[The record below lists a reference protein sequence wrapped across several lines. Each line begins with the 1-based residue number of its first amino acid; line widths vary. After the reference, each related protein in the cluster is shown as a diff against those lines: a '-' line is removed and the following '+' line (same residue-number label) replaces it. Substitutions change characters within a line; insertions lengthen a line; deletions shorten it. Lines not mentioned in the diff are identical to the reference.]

1 MADGIDITSLITSL
15 FDTGSKIGDTA
26 SKNSQNNDNANGMYQ
41 IEKKEVQTPKLIEA
55 KTSDERLKRV
65 FGTNEDAIKAFSK
78 IDSIMFEY
86 NEKAHEIHPDGEK
99 GIDNDTHYGVKAQ
112 DLANNPL
119 TESAVSEDENGFLQ
133 VDTNELT
140 MANTSLLSEVCRRLL
155 RIEKALGL
163 EN

>member
-1 MADGIDITSLITSL
+1 
-15 FDTGSKIGDTA
+15 
-26 SKNSQNNDNANGMYQ
+26 
-41 IEKKEVQTPKLIEA
+41 
-55 KTSDERLKRV
+55 
-65 FGTNEDAIKAFSK
+65 
-78 IDSIMFEY
+78 MFEY
-86 NEKAHEIHPDGEK
+86 NEKAHEIHPDGEN
-99 GIDNDTHYGVKAQ
+99 GIDNNTHYGVKAQ

-119 TESAVSEDENGFLQ
+119 TESAVSEDKNGFLQ